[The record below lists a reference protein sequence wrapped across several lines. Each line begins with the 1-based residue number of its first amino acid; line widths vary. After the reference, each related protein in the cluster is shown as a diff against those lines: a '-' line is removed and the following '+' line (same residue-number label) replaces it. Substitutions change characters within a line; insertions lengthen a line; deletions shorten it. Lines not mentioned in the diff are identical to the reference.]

1 MDKSWI
7 HGYMDIFFSPGV
19 YLSIK
24 QGYLSK
30 KKISKEISMRYPR
43 DIHEISKKISIY
55 PCIHDLSRWISI
67 GNMDMWISFGYL
79 PHIWI
84 CKDMWICG

>member
-1 MDKSWI
+1 MIIISIWELDHIGYVRIFKDMWICHGYVMDKSWI

-30 KKISKEISMRYPR
+30 KDIQR
-43 DIHEISKKISIY
+43 DIHEISKRY
-55 PCIHDLSRWISI
+55 P
-67 GNMDMWISFGYL
+67 
-79 PHIWI
+79 
-84 CKDMWICG
+84 

>member
-1 MDKSWI
+1 MDTWI
-7 HGYMDIFFSPGV
+7 HGYLFFSWGLLIHKTGV
-19 YLSIK
+19 LI
-24 QGYLSK
+24 Q